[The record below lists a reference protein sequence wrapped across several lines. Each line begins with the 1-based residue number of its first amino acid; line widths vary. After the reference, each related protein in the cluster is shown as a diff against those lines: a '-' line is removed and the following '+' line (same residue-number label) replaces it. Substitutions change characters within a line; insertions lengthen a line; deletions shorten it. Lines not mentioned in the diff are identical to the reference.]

1 MSLGKPVVIAD
12 FYEWLPGD
20 GEDSVKLEYDR
31 NFLDLIIHYYDK
43 VKGIDVARVIRFHSP
58 AYFYKEPLR
67 GPEVYEITTF
77 PNLFKENTNSLN
89 GRTYGK
95 LIEYEECELCRKY
108 ENYLSKESGISKW
121 DYHFYSIIFIEQ
133 GVKVGVISEAVSV
146 LDPVP
151 V

>member
-31 NFLDLIIHYYDK
+31 DFLDLIIQYYDK
-43 VKGIDVARVIRFHSP
+43 VKGIDVSRVIRFHS
-58 AYFYKEPLR
+58 ATYFYKEPLR
-67 GPEVYEITTF
+67 GPEVYELTTVTH
-77 PNLFKENTNSLN
+77 LFDSDVNSLN

-95 LIEYEECELCRKY
+95 LIEYKECELCRKY
-108 ENYLSKESGISKW
+108 EDYLSKESGISKW
-121 DYHFYSIIFIEQ
+121 DYHFYSVIFIEK
-133 GVKVGVISEAVSV
+133 GVKIWVISEGVSV
-146 LDPVP
+146 LDPFP